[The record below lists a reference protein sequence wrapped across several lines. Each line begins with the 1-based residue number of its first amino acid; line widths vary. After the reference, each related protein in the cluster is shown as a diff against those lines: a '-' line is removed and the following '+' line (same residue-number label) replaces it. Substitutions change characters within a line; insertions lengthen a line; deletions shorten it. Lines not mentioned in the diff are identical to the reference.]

1 MKLSELFTDTVKKW
15 LRILLQVG
23 IFGTLIYQLADIGF
37 KDILQS
43 LPLNPFFYLIFLIIY
58 FSLPISEIF
67 IYKLKWP
74 LTWRSA
80 FPIFIQKK
88 VLNTDVVGYSGEFFL
103 FHWAR
108 NTLGINGKDAAKYVK
123 DNNILSS
130 VASTFITIILVYYFV
145 MSGYI
150 SITDYI
156 EFDDVSFTTILGV
169 VIGVVVIG
177 FLTFHFR
184 KQIISIN
191 KKEAIQ
197 LFGIHAFRILFI
209 NIFQII
215 QYSIARPDVPMEVWF
230 TITAIQI
237 GISRIPGLPST
248 DALFV
253 TVTLQMSGSLDVPSE
268 ILGGITGIN
277 LVLKRI
283 LNIVTFSLANLFKTE
298 IEESSLEDEKAEF
311 SQEVNS

>member
-1 MKLSELFTDTVKKW
+1 MKLSDLFTDTVKKW
-15 LRILLQVG
+15 LRILLQIG

-43 LPLNPFFYLIFLIIY
+43 LPLNPFFYLIFLVIY

-80 FPIFIQKK
+80 FPVFIQKK

-156 EFDDVSFTTILGV
+156 EFDDFSFTTILGV
-169 VIGVVVIG
+169 VIGVVVIS
-177 FLTFHFR
+177 FLAFHFR

-197 LFGIHAFRILFI
+197 LFGVHAFRILFI

-215 QYSIARPDVPMEVWF
+215 QYSIARPDIPMEVWF

-253 TVTLQMSGSLDVPSE
+253 TIALQMSGSLDVPSE

-277 LVLKRI
+277 LLLKRI

-298 IEESSLEDEKAEF
+298 IEEGSLEDEKAEF
-311 SQEVNS
+311 SEEVNS